1 MKRFLLIVSCLLLTF
16 ALSAQELQDEKESP
30 PRYQGFA
37 AGGDLL
43 TQFALGDYSKFALMN
58 LGGSLAGEYTLPLE
72 LPRNMDLGLALRAE
86 FAHVFVK
93 ADTALKADEEIR
105 AFGAAW
111 LRIPFM
117 LGNQFFAFQP
127 ELGGGLSVFLS
138 KYEIKGES
146 KSNTYLSPL
155 ISIAPSFRW
164 IPEPLQKLEVEAAPL
179 FTIVPEK
186 EKATM
191 MLGLRLGAIWH
202 FQLKNETDKED
213 KKAVKLAKAEEKRQK
228 KEAERLEAEE
238 KRRKEEERLAAEEDK
253 RRKKEEEKALREE
266 EKRRQEEEKTRLEEE
281 AEKQRLAEEAEKA
294 RLAEEAE
301 KQRLAEE
308 AEKAR
313 KAEEERL
320 AAEEAE
326 KQRLAEEAEKVR
338 KAEEERLAAE
348 EAEKQRLAN
357 EAEKARK
364 AEEERLAVEEA
375 EKQRLAEEAEKARLE
390 EEAKRLAE
398 EEAARLAAEEAEKAR
413 LAEEAEKARKAEE
426 ERLAAEEAENQRL
439 AEEAEKARKAAEPAF
454 ITERLG
460 LKRILFFSKN
470 GAVFSGLSREQ
481 IRQNE
486 KTIDKAVELIK
497 EHPECKVIIEGY
509 ANNISGTEEEDRTAC
524 QPLSL
529 WRAEY
534 IKKELTKR
542 GIAADRIET
551 VGKGGANPLASRSDR
566 DNWWKNR
573 RVEFVITYESEVQ
586 DE

>member
-1 MKRFLLIVSCLLLTF
+1 MKRFFLIVSCLLLTF

-72 LPRNMDLGLALRAE
+72 LPRNMDLGLALRAD

-93 ADTALKADEEIR
+93 ADTALKTDEEIR

-164 IPEPLQKLEVEAAPL
+164 IPERLQKLEVEAAPL

-202 FQLKNETDKED
+202 FQLKDEADKED
-213 KKAVKLAKAEEKRQK
+213 KKAAKLAKAEEKRQK
-228 KEAERLEAEE
+228 KETERLEAEE
-238 KRRKEEERLAAEEDK
+238 KRRKEEEERLAAEEDK
-253 RRKKEEEKALREE
+253 RRKKEEEKARLEE
-266 EKRRQEEEKTRLEEE
+266 EKRRQEEENASLE
-281 AEKQRLAEEAEKA
+281 EEAEKA

-326 KQRLAEEAEKVR
+326 KQRLAEEAEKAR

-348 EAEKQRLAN
+348 EAEKQRLA
-357 EAEKARK
+357 
-364 AEEERLAVEEA
+364 
-375 EKQRLAEEAEKARLE
+375 
-390 EEAKRLAE
+390 
-398 EEAARLAAEEAEKAR
+398 
-413 LAEEAEKARKAEE
+413 
-426 ERLAAEEAENQRL
+426 
-439 AEEAEKARKAAEPAF
+439 EEAEKARKAAEPSF
-454 ITERLG
+454 VTERLG
-460 LKRILFFSKN
+460 LNRILFFSKN

-481 IRQNE
+481 IHQNE

-509 ANNISGTEEEDRTAC
+509 ANNISGTEEENRTAC

-534 IKKELTKR
+534 IKKELIKR
-542 GIAADRIET
+542 GISADKIET
-551 VGKGGANPLASRSDR
+551 VGKGGANPLASRSDS

-573 RVEFVITYESEVQ
+573 RVEFVITYESEV
-586 DE
+586 ENE

>member
-72 LPRNMDLGLALRAE
+72 LPKNMDLGLALRAE

-138 KYEIKGES
+138 QYEIKGER

-155 ISIAPSFRW
+155 ISITPSFRW

-213 KKAVKLAKAEEKRQK
+213 KKAAKLAKAEEKRQK

-308 AEKAR
+308 AEKVR

-364 AEEERLAVEEA
+364 AEEEHLAVEEA
-375 EKQRLAEEAEKARLE
+375 EKQRLAD
-390 EEAKRLAE
+390 
-398 EEAARLAAEEAEKAR
+398 
-413 LAEEAEKARKAEE
+413 EAEKARKAEE
-426 ERLAAEEAENQRL
+426 ERLAAEEAEKQRL
-439 AEEAEKARKAAEPAF
+439 ADEAEKARKAEEERLAAEEAEKQRLAEEEAEKARKAAEPSF
-454 ITERLG
+454 VTERLG
-460 LKRILFFSKN
+460 LNRILFFSKN

-486 KTIDKAVELIK
+486 KTIDTAVELIK

-534 IKKELTKR
+534 IKKELIKR

>member
-138 KYEIKGES
+138 QYEIKGES

-155 ISIAPSFRW
+155 ISITPSFRW

-213 KKAVKLAKAEEKRQK
+213 KKAAKLAKTEEKRQK
-228 KEAERLEAEE
+228 KEA
-238 KRRKEEERLAAEEDK
+238 ERLAAEEDK

-266 EKRRQEEEKTRLEEE
+266 EKRRQEEEKARLKEEAEKQKLAEEAEKERLAEE

-308 AEKAR
+308 AEKERKAEEERLAAEEAEKQRLVNEAEKAR

-326 KQRLAEEAEKVR
+326 KQRLAEEAEKER

-348 EAEKQRLAN
+348 EAEKQRLA
-357 EAEKARK
+357 
-364 AEEERLAVEEA
+364 
-375 EKQRLAEEAEKARLE
+375 EEAEKARRE
-390 EEAKRLAE
+390 EEAKRLVE
-398 EEAARLAAEEAEKAR
+398 
-413 LAEEAEKARKAEE
+413 
-426 ERLAAEEAENQRL
+426 
-439 AEEAEKARKAAEPAF
+439 EEAEKARKAAEPAF

-460 LKRILFFSKN
+460 LNRILFFSKN

-534 IKKELTKR
+534 IKKELIKR
-542 GIAADRIET
+542 GIAADKIET
-551 VGKGGANPLASRSDR
+551 VGKGGANPLAGRKDR

-573 RVEFVITYESEVQ
+573 RVEFVITYESEV
-586 DE
+586 ENE

>member
-1 MKRFLLIVSCLLLTF
+1 MKRFFLIVSCLLLTF

-43 TQFALGDYSKFALMN
+43 TQFALGDYSKFALIN

-72 LPRNMDLGLALRAE
+72 LPRNMDLGLALRAD

-93 ADTALKADEEIR
+93 ADTALKTDEEIR

-202 FQLKNETDKED
+202 FQLKDEADKED
-213 KKAVKLAKAEEKRQK
+213 KKAAKLAKAEEKRQK
-228 KEAERLEAEE
+228 KETERLEAEE
-238 KRRKEEERLAAEEDK
+238 KRRKEEEERLAAEEDK
-253 RRKKEEEKALREE
+253 RRKKEEEKARLEE
-266 EKRRQEEEKTRLEEE
+266 EKRRQEEENASLE
-281 AEKQRLAEEAEKA
+281 EEAEKA

-326 KQRLAEEAEKVR
+326 KQRLAEEAEK
-338 KAEEERLAAE
+338 
-348 EAEKQRLAN
+348 
-357 EAEKARK
+357 
-364 AEEERLAVEEA
+364 
-375 EKQRLAEEAEKARLE
+375 
-390 EEAKRLAE
+390 
-398 EEAARLAAEEAEKAR
+398 
-413 LAEEAEKARKAEE
+413 
-426 ERLAAEEAENQRL
+426 
-439 AEEAEKARKAAEPAF
+439 ARKAAEPSF
-454 ITERLG
+454 VTERLG
-460 LKRILFFSKN
+460 LNRILFFSKN

-481 IRQNE
+481 IHQNE

-509 ANNISGTEEEDRTAC
+509 ANNISGTEEENRTAC

-534 IKKELTKR
+534 IKKELIKR
-542 GIAADRIET
+542 GISADKIET
-551 VGKGGANPLASRSDR
+551 VGKGGANPLASRSDS

-573 RVEFVITYESEVQ
+573 RVEFVITYESEV
-586 DE
+586 ENE

>member
-1 MKRFLLIVSCLLLTF
+1 MKRFFLIVSCLLLTF

-213 KKAVKLAKAEEKRQK
+213 KKAAKLAKAEEKRQK

-238 KRRKEEERLAAEEDK
+238 KRRKEEEERLAAEEDK
-253 RRKKEEEKALREE
+253 RRKKDEEKALREE
-266 EKRRQEEEKTRLEEE
+266 EKRRQEEEKARLEEE
-281 AEKQRLAEEAEKA
+281 AEKARLA
-294 RLAEEAE
+294 AEEAE

-308 AEKAR
+308 DEKAR

-326 KQRLAEEAEKVR
+326 K
-338 KAEEERLAAE
+338 
-348 EAEKQRLAN
+348 
-357 EAEKARK
+357 ARK
-364 AEEERLAVEEA
+364 AEEKRLAAEEA

-426 ERLAAEEAENQRL
+426 ERLAAEEAEKQRL
-439 AEEAEKARKAAEPAF
+439 AEEAEKARKAAEPSF
-454 ITERLG
+454 VTERLG
-460 LKRILFFSKN
+460 LNRILFFSKN

-524 QPLSL
+524 KPLSL

-534 IKKELTKR
+534 IKKELIKR
-542 GIAADRIET
+542 GIAADKIET

-573 RVEFVITYESEVQ
+573 RVEFVITYESEV
-586 DE
+586 ENEKTE